1 MVQSWELASG
11 NAAILEMKWP
21 WPGKFTFHF
30 HGIPEERGAMGYF
43 NVTNPA
49 VNAVDGKD
57 VAITKSIS
65 MVDWQTNLT
74 KALQKENP
82 NGNVTTLNTTA
93 APNIN
98 GMNEM
103 GQHRQEQPLSSQL
116 SSDTNK
122 VSIVKG
128 GTTLGNKA
136 YEPNPLRIKV
146 GSTVIWT
153 NNDNIIHTVT
163 SGTPNAANV
172 GEAFD
177 SGLTAF
183 ITPAKT
189 YSNKFTN
196 TGEFTYFCRVHPTM
210 VGKVVVVP

>member
-1 MVQSWELASG
+1 METRLQNAS
-11 NAAILEMKWP
+11 
-21 WPGKFTFHF
+21 
-30 HGIPEERGAMGYF
+30 
-43 NVTNPA
+43 A
-49 VNAVDGKD
+49 V
-57 VAITKSIS
+57 
-65 MVDWQTNLT
+65 
-74 KALQKENP
+74 
-82 NGNVTTLNTTA
+82 
-93 APNIN
+93 PNIN

-103 GQHRQEQPLSSQL
+103 EEHRQEQPLSSQP

-122 VSIVKG
+122 VSIVNG
-128 GTTLGNKA
+128 ATTLGDKA
-136 YEPNPLRIKV
+136 YESNPLRIKV
-146 GSTVIWT
+146 GSTVVWT
-153 NNDNIIHTVT
+153 NNDNIIHTAT

-210 VGKVVVVP
+210 VGKVVVVDVVVVVVVVVVVP